1 MRSRAGPFTGGN
13 PKLLDGGPA
22 RRGPSQSL
30 RPWCE
35 QNPGVSRAYLLRI
48 VRRAIR
54 RRVRCMVPGGGHTAA
69 KPRNGAGCD
78 RRLLVDSPDQA
89 LVTELTQS
97 LMKDMPRDG
106 QPLFTSM
113 LSLYVV
119 EISLLQEA
127 LAASAAAD
135 RSHAL
140 RCSEYALDFYLQLSD
155 LRREVTGVKIDYA
168 DPGRDVRD
176 FESDAEAA
184 AEADRQLADAA
195 SLQSDAL
202 DVDERRATSSAH
214 GRRVLGA
221 VMNQLERPQ

>member
-1 MRSRAGPFTGGN
+1 MDLASRCA
-13 PKLLDGGPA
+13 L
-22 RRGPSQSL
+22 
-30 RPWCE
+30 
-35 QNPGVSRAYLLRI
+35 GVSRIPVSRVPIFCASCAERFAAGYVAWSREEDTLLPSPEM
-48 VRRAIR
+48 VRDAIDA
-54 RRVRCMVPGGGHTAA
+54 CWS
-69 KPRNGAGCD
+69 
-78 RRLLVDSPDQA
+78 DSPDRA

-202 DVDERRATSSAH
+202 DVDEMRATSSAH

-221 VMNQLERPQ
+221 VMNQLETPQ